1 MERPVFRLC
10 TALEKSSLPWMPAG
24 VAGAFACPVVGC
36 RCQGPMQYRSDID
49 GLRAVAVV
57 PVILFHAGFA
67 GFEGGFVGVD
77 VFFVISGY
85 LITGILIGELATGTF
100 SIARFYERRARRIL
114 PALFVVMAACLPFA
128 WLWMLPSQ
136 MKEFGQSIVATLLF
150 SSNVLFWRQ
159 DDYFSASAELQPLLH
174 TWSLSVEEQFYLIF
188 PILLLVLWRFGR
200 RQALISLVILA
211 VLSFLVSE
219 WASHRLPTAN
229 FFLAPMRAWE
239 LLAGAICAM
248 VSARRPFGSSSVLS
262 IAGLAM
268 IIGAILVFDGDTP
281 FPGVYALV
289 PVTGAALILLFAGHD
304 SLTARLLSRAPLV
317 GLGLISYS
325 AYLWH
330 QPLFAFARI
339 RSLTEPEPA
348 LMAALSGLSIVLAY
362 LTWRFVE
369 RPFRSGGAW
378 GAASRRGVFVSAG
391 AAGGLFWGLALA
403 LTAQNG
409 LEGRFAPEVLRLA
422 GARSDH
428 QLSECNFSKG
438 LPAHPQAQ
446 CLHPGPDGS
455 VSVLLL
461 GDSHSAA
468 LSKDVSAALASGGI
482 GVYRASY
489 SACLPLRDFQRNG
502 QDPQADCAQFL
513 DDVLSFADAAGIET
527 IVLSARFPLYLH
539 GEGFDNGEGGVE
551 TRRDT
556 RVDVL
561 GAAQTEEAG
570 GPGSSC
576 KDRVLAAF
584 EDRLLTLAERFTL
597 VLVNPIPEAGWDVPQ
612 LAAKRRLYGHPDL
625 PVTTSWQA
633 YRARAGQIS
642 DLFARLASEEA
653 EIQVAPVDQALCDTA
668 TGRCVNAD
676 ARGVYYFDDDHLSR
690 DGARRVTPVV
700 LAAIHRSLDGN
711 RSRQAFAINGG

>member
-1 MERPVFRLC
+1 
-10 TALEKSSLPWMPAG
+10 
-24 VAGAFACPVVGC
+24 
-36 RCQGPMQYRSDID
+36 MQYRSDID

-339 RSLTEPEPA
+339 RSLTEPEPV
-348 LMAALSGLSIVLAY
+348 LMAALSGFSIVLAY

-409 LEGRFAPEVLRLA
+409 
-422 GARSDH
+422 
-428 QLSECNFSKG
+428 
-438 LPAHPQAQ
+438 
-446 CLHPGPDGS
+446 
-455 VSVLLL
+455 
-461 GDSHSAA
+461 
-468 LSKDVSAALASGGI
+468 
-482 GVYRASY
+482 
-489 SACLPLRDFQRNG
+489 
-502 QDPQADCAQFL
+502 
-513 DDVLSFADAAGIET
+513 
-527 IVLSARFPLYLH
+527 
-539 GEGFDNGEGGVE
+539 
-551 TRRDT
+551 
-556 RVDVL
+556 
-561 GAAQTEEAG
+561 TER
-570 GPGSSC
+570 P
-576 KDRVLAAF
+576 
-584 EDRLLTLAERFTL
+584 
-597 VLVNPIPEAGWDVPQ
+597 
-612 LAAKRRLYGHPDL
+612 
-625 PVTTSWQA
+625 
-633 YRARAGQIS
+633 
-642 DLFARLASEEA
+642 
-653 EIQVAPVDQALCDTA
+653 
-668 TGRCVNAD
+668 
-676 ARGVYYFDDDHLSR
+676 
-690 DGARRVTPVV
+690 
-700 LAAIHRSLDGN
+700 
-711 RSRQAFAINGG
+711 